1 MNLTFVNIFASCL
14 TVWGREALF
23 HAHIDF
29 LWKYCAVRI
38 RVLVLVLVF
47 SLSFMGNGFYCSYI
61 TMKYKGFTF
70 VRFLR
75 NAWMGITA
83 RFVASE

>member
-14 TVWGREALF
+14 TVRGREALF

-47 SLSFMGNGFYCSYI
+47 SLSFMGNGFLLQLHNREI
-61 TMKYKGFTF
+61 Q
-70 VRFLR
+70 RFYFR
-75 NAWMGITA
+75 
-83 RFVASE
+83 